1 MTPSSRQG
9 KDKDVDW
16 RETNL
21 SFSDHYWQ
29 KSKKGT
35 TMGFGDS
42 CENGGKFIWRR
53 VWLGSE
59 CHV

>member
-1 MTPSSRQG
+1 MWAGGRG
-9 KDKDVDW
+9 ERK
-16 RETNL
+16 EEENL
-21 SFSDHYWQ
+21 SFSDRYRQ

-53 VWLGSE
+53 VWPGSE